1 MQNFLSRT
9 LTFLRVAAVRTRDF
23 AVVLYREI
31 RLRLGP
37 AWARLYPRLLPWIE
51 WARKSWKRILVRT
64 VAAGV
69 TAVAL
74 LSLAVLA
81 RFMYDRKEIVQDLQ
95 KERQWLSGQGEKPAK
110 PLIQILA
117 SDGTLIGEYLPER
130 ESRIPLNACKA
141 QLVWISRATV
151 SSEDRDF
158 YQHGGVSY
166 RGILRAF
173 MNNILSF
180 RLREGGGS
188 ITQQLARNIY
198 IDRSTPGLIRKIY
211 ETYAAWLIES
221 HLSKDEI
228 LCLYL
233 NKIYMGEGRL
243 GAEEASWFY
252 FRKPPT
258 ALDPAEAAMIVGL
271 FPSPVRYSPLNNI
284 KFSLRKQEMV
294 LTALERDG
302 HLKPGQKAGLVKL
315 FKARYEVT
323 EESPGK
329 IGLYGASR
337 DFRLN
342 AAPAANDHVRQ
353 FLYDN
358 LPEEIVREGGLVVHT
373 TIDPVKQQ
381 AALESVR
388 RGVERVRADMIRQ
401 SKADPAA
408 TERYARRLNGT
419 LISMDART
427 GELRALVGGYGVV
440 ETGSSDRIWKM
451 QRQPGSAI
459 KGFLYAAA
467 IDDGMDSEKD
477 VVDEPVNI
485 DGYQPRNSYGTFL
498 GRMSLRQA
506 VARSSNTVAV
516 RTLHEMGIS
525 DFREKL
531 GASLELSYSE
541 ARERFPANLSLALG
555 SAEVTPLELAR
566 MYSILLNEG
575 STVRPYLIRKV
586 EDKTG
591 SILWEY
597 VAGGSSRVLSRDSCA
612 RSVDLLQSVL
622 DPEDEGTAGWIGK
635 QRKNNSAY
643 LPFPVAGK
651 SGTVQTVQDVKNKFP
666 GLSGV
671 HDAWFV
677 GLVPG
682 EVSVVWIGQDE
693 GAPFPG
699 GGGGTAG
706 SIWAEYANA
715 SFKGLKGEFPPF
727 ERSTPV
733 DPKGSD
739 PGAIIPLQPVDEK
752 PVPGNP

>member
-1 MQNFLSRT
+1 MKEFLGK
-9 LTFLRVAAVRTRDF
+9 FADGIAKAAVRARDL
-23 AVVLYREI
+23 AVIIFREV
-31 RLRLGP
+31 RARAVP
-37 AWARLYPRLLPWIE
+37 AWQNLYPKLRPALE
-51 WARKSWKRILVRT
+51 WLSRNWKRILFRT
-64 VAAGV
+64 AAAG
-69 TAVAL
+69 TALVVL
-74 LSLAVLA
+74 LSLAVLT
-81 RFMYDRKEIVQDLQ
+81 RFLFDRKEIVSDLQ
-95 KERQWLSGQGEKPAK
+95 KERQWLTGQGARPAK

-117 SDGTLIGEYLPER
+117 TDGALIGEYLPER
-130 ESRIPLNACKA
+130 ESRIPLQACKT
-141 QLVWISRATV
+141 QLTWISRAAV

-158 YQHGGVSY
+158 YNHGGVSF

-173 MNNILSF
+173 VNNILSF

-221 HLSKDEI
+221 QLSKEEI

-258 ALDPAEAAMIVGL
+258 TLDPAEAAMIVGL

-284 KFSLRKQEMV
+284 KFSLRKQAMV
-294 LTALERDG
+294 LSALERDG
-302 HLKPGQKAGLVKL
+302 HLKPGQAETLVKM

-373 TIDPVKQQ
+373 TIDPLKQQ

-388 RGVERVRADMIRQ
+388 RGVEKVRADMVRQ
-401 SKADPAA
+401 SKAEPGA

-459 KGFLYAAA
+459 KGFLYAVA
-467 IDDGMDSEKD
+467 IEDGLDSEAD
-477 VVDEPVNI
+477 VVDEAVNI
-485 DGYQPRNSYGTFL
+485 DGYQPRNSYGTYL
-498 GRMSLRQA
+498 GTMSLRQA

-516 RTLHEMGIS
+516 RTLHNMGVS
-525 DFREKL
+525 EFRDKL
-531 GASLELSYSE
+531 GAALELSYSE

-586 EDKTG
+586 EDKDG
-591 SILWEY
+591 ALLWEH
-597 VAGGSSRVLSRDSCA
+597 VQGGSSRVLSGESCA

-635 QRKNNSAY
+635 QRKNNPAY

-666 GLSGV
+666 GLAGV

-682 EVSVVWIGQDE
+682 EVSIVWIGQDE

-699 GGGGTAG
+699 GGGGTAA
-706 SIWAEYANA
+706 SIWAEYANT
-715 SFKGLKGEFPPF
+715 SFKGLKGEFPFF
-727 ERSTPV
+727 ERSRPV
-733 DPKGSD
+733 DPRGSD
-739 PGAIIPLQPVDEK
+739 PEAIIPLEPAGEQKK
-752 PVPGNP
+752 PPA

>member
-1 MQNFLSRT
+1 MNGFLSKLASHVRA
-9 LTFLRVAAVRTRDF
+9 LAVRARDL
-23 AVVLYREI
+23 AVILQREI
-31 RLRLGP
+31 RDRAVP
-37 AWARLYPRLLPWIE
+37 AWQRLYPRLQPGLQWL
-51 WARKSWKRILVRT
+51 RLHWKRILLRSAAVC
-64 VAAGV
+64 AAGV
-69 TAVAL
+69 IL
-74 LSLAVLA
+74 LSLAVLT
-81 RFMYDRKEIVQDLQ
+81 RFLFDRKEIVQDLQ
-95 KERQWLSGQGEKPAK
+95 KERQWLTGQGARPAK

-117 SDGTLIGEYLPER
+117 ADGALIGEYLPER
-130 ESRIPLNACKA
+130 ESRIPLQVCKA
-141 QLVWISRATV
+141 QLTWISRAAV

-158 YQHGGVSY
+158 YNHSGVSF

-173 MNNILSF
+173 VNNILSF

-221 HLSKDEI
+221 HLSKEEI

-271 FPSPVRYSPLNNI
+271 FPSPVRYSPMNNI

-294 LTALERDG
+294 LSALERDG
-302 HLKPGQKAGLVKL
+302 HLKPGQAAGFVKM
-315 FKARYEVT
+315 FKSRYEVT

-373 TIDPVKQQ
+373 TIDPLKQQ

-388 RGVERVRADMIRQ
+388 RGVEKVRADMVRQ
-401 SKADPAA
+401 SKADAAA

-459 KGFLYAAA
+459 KGFLYAVA
-467 IDDGMDSEKD
+467 IEDGLDSEAD
-477 VVDEPVNI
+477 VVDEAVNI
-485 DGYQPRNSYGTFL
+485 DGYQPRNSYGTYL

-506 VARSSNTVAV
+506 IARSSNTVAV
-516 RTLHEMGIS
+516 RTLHNMGVS
-525 DFREKL
+525 EFRDKL
-531 GASLELSYSE
+531 GAALEMSYSE
-541 ARERFPANLSLALG
+541 SRERFPANLSLALG

-566 MYSILLNEG
+566 VYSILLNEG

-586 EDKTG
+586 EDKDG
-591 SILWEY
+591 SLLWEH
-597 VAGGSSRVLSRDSCA
+597 VQGGSSRVLSSESCA

-622 DPEDEGTAGWIGK
+622 DPEDEGTAGWIGQ
-635 QRKNNSAY
+635 QRKKNPAY

-651 SGTVQTVQDVKNKFP
+651 SGTVQTVQDVRNKFP
-666 GLSGV
+666 GLAGV

-682 EVSVVWIGQDE
+682 EVSIVWIGQDE

-699 GGGGTAG
+699 GGGGTAA
-706 SIWAEYANA
+706 SIWAEYANT
-715 SFKGLKGEFPPF
+715 SYKGLNGEFPGF
-727 ERSTPV
+727 ERTRKV
-733 DPKGSD
+733 DPRGSD
-739 PGAIIPLQPVDEK
+739 PEAIIPLQPAGEEQK
-752 PVPGNP
+752 PPG